1 MGLLMLLMDAA
12 AVLRGLGFEVVFV
25 LIIGWVLMWRLLAV

>member
-1 MGLLMLLMDAA
+1 MLLMDAA
-12 AVLRGLGFEVVFV
+12 AVLRGLVLGVVFV